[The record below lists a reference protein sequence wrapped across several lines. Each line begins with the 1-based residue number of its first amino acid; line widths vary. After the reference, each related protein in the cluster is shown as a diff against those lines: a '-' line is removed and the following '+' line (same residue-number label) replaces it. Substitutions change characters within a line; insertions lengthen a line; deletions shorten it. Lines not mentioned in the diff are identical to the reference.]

1 MNELRDVKD
10 RQAWGIAFVVFGVLL
25 GNTLYEFVGKSI
37 DLVNVFMFLG
47 ILLIID
53 YDRLLQ
59 LNLPRLTKK
68 TVLLYVFQLY
78 ILFVFLFY
86 RHSFVAGNF
95 TSDIAYILFSLAL
108 ITALASNPKCC
119 RWTKVIKVSFIVS
132 TIIIFL
138 ITYVLFTGDNLF
150 VGRFRFSSGADP
162 LQMGFGLTSCFAVFL
177 LYDCK
182 GFFGKIVRIIDIAFL
197 IIAEFAFSCRTAI
210 FTCAIM
216 FVLHFMQLVR
226 ISLGAQKPLSKIILK
241 LFLALLAFFITFITV
256 YNLIPGIKTVIDNMG
271 NYMLR
276 GIYTL
281 YGNNSLGI
289 DESASTRVYTQRV
302 SLDIIWNETNPFKVL
317 FGHGYMTL
325 YVDVPI
331 LQAMLDLGIVGW
343 LLYTYIVVLN
353 PILTILNR
361 SKITF
366 ASKDENY
373 RLQYLAFTLLAVT
386 AIGKQLTS
394 ALPYGHDVY
403 LGAILCWFLA

>member
-177 LYDCK
+177 
-182 GFFGKIVRIIDIAFL
+182 F
-197 IIAEFAFSCRTAI
+197 
-210 FTCAIM
+210 
-216 FVLHFMQLVR
+216 
-226 ISLGAQKPLSKIILK
+226 
-241 LFLALLAFFITFITV
+241 
-256 YNLIPGIKTVIDNMG
+256 
-271 NYMLR
+271 
-276 GIYTL
+276 
-281 YGNNSLGI
+281 
-289 DESASTRVYTQRV
+289 
-302 SLDIIWNETNPFKVL
+302 
-317 FGHGYMTL
+317 
-325 YVDVPI
+325 
-331 LQAMLDLGIVGW
+331 
-343 LLYTYIVVLN
+343 
-353 PILTILNR
+353 
-361 SKITF
+361 
-366 ASKDENY
+366 
-373 RLQYLAFTLLAVT
+373 
-386 AIGKQLTS
+386 
-394 ALPYGHDVY
+394 
-403 LGAILCWFLA
+403 